1 MAKAEGGQDVT
12 AMTDGQM
19 FEELIKI
26 HAQSAGEAISS
37 ILRADIE
44 IGGPR
49 LQEMSIKDVE
59 YGILE
64 PAIFVKSCLTSQVA
78 GNIVLVLRQRD
89 MQVFLNELMGV
100 DDLPD
105 PDFVFDD
112 VAMSAAGELMNRCPM
127 PPHRP
132 WLSIWATPWICQT
145 ASWCSLT
152 EARTWLLSSG
162 SQRTQRLWLSATP

>member
-1 MAKAEGGQDVT
+1 MAKAEGGRDVT

-78 GNIVLVLRQRD
+78 GNIVLVDVYKRQGWR
-89 MQVFLNELMGV
+89 N
-100 DDLPD
+100 
-105 PDFVFDD
+105 
-112 VAMSAAGELMNRCPM
+112 SN
-127 PPHRP
+127 
-132 WLSIWATPWICQT
+132 
-145 ASWCSLT
+145 
-152 EARTWLLSSG
+152 AR
-162 SQRTQRLWLSATP
+162 